1 MIIAL
6 VEALGL
12 FASLVTLSIATR
24 SFAKSSRVR
33 RAALLSLVGLLGLG
47 HLANVMETQ
56 GLTWADTFAD
66 QFSIMVPFLWGLF
79 LLETGRGYLSARLA
93 ASDDQVRFFLEAVP
107 SSVAWLDAEAKLL
120 GFSQAWAL
128 RLPSSAAGRHVK
140 DVLPVALPKLLRAIT
155 NSAVA
160 PSLDHDFSSETAST
174 PDGRERHFRWCVR
187 SWVHP
192 DRSAPGVLVL
202 LEEVTEELEA
212 EERRLA
218 AADELARTQRL
229 AHVGQMAAG
238 AAHDFNNFLQ
248 IINGALWEL
257 EADPRHAHVVQSV
270 QQAVLSARD
279 MTRSMLQF
287 GRDDGAETEVFDLA
301 QLLSELQAPLSS
313 ALGRRHRLELTLPRS
328 GAVPLEGRRLRLQQA
343 VLNLALNA
351 RDAMPGG
358 GAIEISL
365 AVKDEAALLSVRD
378 GGTGMDEAVRSRLF
392 TPFFTTKGQHGSGLG
407 LHVVQSV
414 VEEQCG
420 QISVES
426 APARGSA
433 FHLRLPLAMR
443 QESRG

>member
-1 MIIAL
+1 VIPAFL
-6 VEALGL
+6 EALGL
-12 FASLVTLSIATR
+12 LASLLTLSIATR
-24 SFAKSSRVR
+24 SFAKTSRVR

-47 HLANVMETQ
+47 HLANVLETQ
-56 GLTWADTFAD
+56 GVAWADTFAD

-93 ASDDQVRFFLEAVP
+93 ASDEQVRFFLEAVP

-128 RLPSSAAGRHVK
+128 QLPSSTAGRHVK
-140 DVLPVALPKLLRAIT
+140 DVLPVPLPKLLAAIGDH
-155 NSAVA
+155 AAA
-160 PSLDHDFSSETAST
+160 PLLSHDLTSEATTSS
-174 PDGRERHFRWCVR
+174 DGRERHFRWCVR

-192 DRSAPGVLVL
+192 DRKAPGALVL
-202 LEEVTEELEA
+202 LEEVTAEVEA

-229 AHVGQMAAG
+229 AHVGEIAAG

-248 IINGALWEL
+248 VINGALWEL
-257 EADPRHAHVVQSV
+257 GSDPRYAQVVESV
-270 QQAVLSARD
+270 QQAVGSARE

-287 GRDDGAETEVFDLA
+287 GRDNGSKPEVFDLA
-301 QLLSELQAPLSS
+301 KLLKDLQAPLAS
-313 ALGRRHRLELTLPRS
+313 ALGRRHRVELTLPDS
-328 GAVPLEGRRLRLQQA
+328 GPVLLEGRRLRLQQA

-365 AVKDEAALLSVRD
+365 AVEGDAAWLSVHD
-378 GGTGMDEAVRSRLF
+378 AGTGMDEAVRSRLF

-420 QISVES
+420 EISVES
-426 APARGSA
+426 APASGST
-433 FHLRLPLAMR
+433 FRLHLPLAKR
-443 QESRG
+443 SG

>member
-1 MIIAL
+1 MIIAV

-12 FASLVTLSIATR
+12 LASLLTLSIATR
-24 SFAKSSRVR
+24 SFAKTSRVR

-47 HLANVMETQ
+47 HLANVLETQ
-56 GLTWADTFAD
+56 GVAWADTFAD
-66 QFSIMVPFLWGLF
+66 QFSIIVPFLWGLF

-93 ASDDQVRFFLEAVP
+93 ASDEQVRFFLDAVP
-107 SSVAWLDAEAKLL
+107 SSVAWLDADAKLL

-128 RLPSSAAGRHVK
+128 HLPSSAAGRHLK
-140 DVLPVALPKLLRAIT
+140 GVLPVALPKLLAAI
-155 NSAVA
+155 SARAVA
-160 PSLDHDFSSETAST
+160 PTPDFTSETGTDA
-174 PDGRERHFRWCVR
+174 DGRERHFRWCVR
-187 SWVHP
+187 SWRHP
-192 DRSAPGVLVL
+192 DRSQPGVLVL
-202 LEEVTEELEA
+202 LEEMTDELEA

-257 EADPRHAHVVQSV
+257 EGDPRHAQVVASV
-270 QQAVLSARD
+270 QQAVGSARE

-287 GRDDGAETEVFDLA
+287 GRDDGGETAVFDLV
-301 QLLSELQAPLSS
+301 QLLKELEAPLSS
-313 ALGRRHRLELTLPRS
+313 ALGRRHRLELTLPDR
-328 GAVPLEGRRLRLQQA
+328 GAVLLEGRRLRLQQA

-358 GAIEISL
+358 GTIHISL
-365 AVKDEAALLSVRD
+365 VLDADAALLSVRD

-420 QISVES
+420 EVSVES
-426 APARGSA
+426 APAHGST
-433 FHLRLPLAMR
+433 FKLRLPLAAR
-443 QESRG
+443 PGGHA